1 MNQNYAKLCKF
12 FSVKNGKIC
21 FGSKSPCPFNEAATL
36 DLHKAQM
43 GKSSCPFDD
52 VATLDLHKAQM
63 GKSSCPFDHVATL
76 DLRKSS
82 NG

>member
-1 MNQNYAKLCKF
+1 MEKYA
-12 FSVKNGKIC
+12 

-52 VATLDLHKAQM
+52 VATLDLHKTQV
-63 GKSSCPFDHVATL
+63 GLLH
-76 DLRKSS
+76 
-82 NG
+82 

>member
-1 MNQNYAKLCKF
+1 MEKYA
-12 FSVKNGKIC
+12 

-52 VATLDLHKAQM
+52 VATLDL
-63 GKSSCPFDHVATL
+63 
-76 DLRKSS
+76 RKSS